1 MTMEN
6 KIMNYGISKTVSLS
20 FEQTIEKVTEEL
32 KKEGFGVL
40 TTIDMKETLK
50 KKIDVDIPRYT
61 ILGACNPHFANKTLQ
76 VEKEIG
82 LFLPCNVIVYEQNSS
97 ITVSAFD
104 PVVMDK
110 IVSNPALQPLSE
122 EVRLKLRRV
131 IAAM

>member
-1 MTMEN
+1 MS
-6 KIMNYGISKTVSLS
+6 YGISKTVSLS

-32 KKEGFGVL
+32 RKEGFGIL

-50 KKIDVDIPRYT
+50 KKIDADIPRYT
-61 ILGACNPHFANKTLQ
+61 ILGACNPHFANKTML

-82 LFLPCNVIVYEQNSS
+82 LFLPCNILVYEQNGS

-104 PVVMDK
+104 PVIMDT

-122 EVRLKLRRV
+122 EIRQKLQRV

>member
-1 MTMEN
+1 MS
-6 KIMNYGISKTVSLS
+6 YGISKTTSLS

-61 ILGACNPHFANKTLQ
+61 ILGACNPHFANKALQ

-82 LFLPCNVIVYEQNSS
+82 LLLPCNVLVYEQDGSV
-97 ITVSAFD
+97 TVSAFD
-104 PVVMDK
+104 PIIMDK
-110 IVSNPALQPLSE
+110 IVSNPAIQSISE
-122 EVRLKLRRV
+122 EVQQRLRRV